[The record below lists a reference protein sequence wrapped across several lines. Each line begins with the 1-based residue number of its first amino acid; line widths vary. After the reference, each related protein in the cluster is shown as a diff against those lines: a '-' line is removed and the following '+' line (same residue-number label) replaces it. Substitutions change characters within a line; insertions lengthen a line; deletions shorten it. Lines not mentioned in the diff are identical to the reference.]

1 MNVYDIIARK
11 RDGGE
16 LSGEEIAFFIQ
27 GVTDGTIPD
36 YQASA
41 WLMAVYLRG
50 MSGRE
55 MLDLTLAM
63 RDSGDQVDLSDLP
76 GRPSVDKHS
85 TGGVGDKTSLLVVPI
100 LAAAGIPVLK
110 MSGRGL
116 GFSGGTIDKLE
127 SIPGL
132 RVDLTVEQ
140 AKAQVRQVGAALLAQ
155 TAALS

>member
-16 LSGEEIAFFIQ
+16 LNGEEIAFFIK
-27 GVTDGTIPD
+27 GVTDGSIPD
-36 YQASA
+36 YQVSA

-63 RDSGDQVDLSDLP
+63 RDSGDKIDLSDLP

-85 TGGVGDKTSLLVVPI
+85 TGWVGDKTTL
-100 LAAAGIPVLK
+100 
-110 MSGRGL
+110 
-116 GFSGGTIDKLE
+116 
-127 SIPGL
+127 
-132 RVDLTVEQ
+132 
-140 AKAQVRQVGAALLAQ
+140 
-155 TAALS
+155 